1 MVDVDDVRLQMEA
14 IWHIFMLLILIQLP
28 IPFYFSFSSSHYHW
42 LVPHVTPYTHGP
54 SSISPFLYFILNFR
68 VFYAR
73 SLFLVV
79 FLLSFILKTI
89 LFFYFFHVIFF
100 YIFIFFPHPIYHIS
114 YSSLFRFHL
123 SSIHHFIPPWSDR
136 RRTII
141 LSKLVTCLI
150 WGQTFLKLKILFCDF

>member
-14 IWHIFMLLILIQLP
+14 IWHIFMLLILIQLS

-89 LFFYFFHVIFF
+89 LFFYFLSCHLFLYFYFF
-100 YIFIFFPHPIYHIS
+100 SSSHLSHFLFFS
-114 YSSLFRFHL
+114 LSFSSLFHTPFYT
-123 SSIHHFIPPWSDR
+123 PVKWS
-136 RRTII
+136 
-141 LSKLVTCLI
+141 
-150 WGQTFLKLKILFCDF
+150 

>member
-14 IWHIFMLLILIQLP
+14 IWHIFMLLILIQLS

-73 SLFLVV
+73 SLFFSSFSPFVHFENYFV
-79 FLLSFILKTI
+79 FLFSFMSS
-89 LFFYFFHVIFF
+89 F
-100 YIFIFFPHPIYHIS
+100 FIFFPHHIS

>member
-14 IWHIFMLLILIQLP
+14 IWHIFMLLILIQLS

-73 SLFLVV
+73 SLFFSSFSPFVHFENYFV
-79 FLLSFILKTI
+79 FLFSFMSSFFIFLFFFLITFITFLILLSFVFISLPYTI
-89 LFFYFFHVIFF
+89 LYPREVIVGEPLFF
-100 YIFIFFPHPIYHIS
+100 
-114 YSSLFRFHL
+114 
-123 SSIHHFIPPWSDR
+123 
-136 RRTII
+136 
-141 LSKLVTCLI
+141 
-150 WGQTFLKLKILFCDF
+150 QN

>member
-89 LFFYFFHVIFF
+89 LFFYFLSCHLFLYFYFF
-100 YIFIFFPHPIYHIS
+100 SSSHLSHFLFFS
-114 YSSLFRFHL
+114 LSFSSLFHTPFYT
-123 SSIHHFIPPWSDR
+123 PVKWS
-136 RRTII
+136 
-141 LSKLVTCLI
+141 
-150 WGQTFLKLKILFCDF
+150 

>member
-14 IWHIFMLLILIQLP
+14 IWHIFMLLILIQLS
-28 IPFYFSFSSSHYHW
+28 IPFYFSFSFSHYHW

-89 LFFYFFHVIFF
+89 LFFLFSFMSSF
-100 YIFIFFPHPIYHIS
+100 FIF
-114 YSSLFRFHL
+114 LFF
-123 SSIHHFIPPWSDR
+123 F
-136 RRTII
+136 
-141 LSKLVTCLI
+141 LI
-150 WGQTFLKLKILFCDF
+150 TFLILLSFVFISLPYTILYPREVIVGEPLFFQN